1 MDTILLSIE
10 YYGNLVKRD
19 LFLWHNYDIVYR
31 DWVNA
36 VFLYID
42 FSEKK
47 KDIQK
52 EKRVVLKK
60 EREYYRAAMTGHSA
74 GTFALPRVDI
84 AGLRIFKLRFVV
96 FP

>member
-1 MDTILLSIE
+1 MVIFGE
-10 YYGNLVKRD
+10 KRPISVAP
-19 LFLWHNYDIVYR
+19 LWHRVSWQSERGFPLY
-31 DWVNA
+31 W
-36 VFLYID
+36 FLREEERHTEGKARGI
-42 FSEKK
+42 
-47 KDIQK
+47 
-52 EKRVVLKK
+52 KK